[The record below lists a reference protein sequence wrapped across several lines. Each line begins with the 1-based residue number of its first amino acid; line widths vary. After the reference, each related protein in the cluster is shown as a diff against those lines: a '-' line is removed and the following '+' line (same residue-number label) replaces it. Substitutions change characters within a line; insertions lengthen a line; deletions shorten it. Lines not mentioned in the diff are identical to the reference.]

1 MKFELD
7 CTLILSYRS
16 TKAKMCFL
24 ISYYYWLVS
33 QFSLRSWVTTSLT
46 QLMWVH
52 VPTQFSLRSWVT
64 TSLTQLM
71 WVHVPTQFSLRS
83 WVTTSLTQL
92 MWIHVPTISSNLK
105 FPSHLPK
112 QDSTIMFACLSC
124 TNWKIGQTNH
134 IGWSFVWGDKWLKL
148 LIMNKIMN
156 ICWSLNHEM
165 CG

>member
-1 MKFELD
+1 MKYKVRLIHKKCYSLTCEWLVHVYLWSKACLPMIKAIPLWQVKFELD

-16 TKAKMCFL
+16 TKAKMCFP
-24 ISYYYWLVS
+24 ICYYYWLV
-33 QFSLRSWVTTSLT
+33 
-46 QLMWVH
+46 
-52 VPTQFSLRSWVT
+52 TQFSLRSWVT

-71 WVHVPTQFSLRS
+71 WVHVPTI
-83 WVTTSLTQL
+83 TSN
-92 MWIHVPTISSNLK
+92 VK

-124 TNWKIGQTNH
+124 TNWKIGHTSH